1 MCVKLFSSICSIF
14 HWEKNVTIVS
24 MSLLFHLQRTD
35 TWIIIYLLG
44 QNFENCNFRT
54 GLPCLQGFISWVA
67 SGVTPYT
74 LRNKIKQPPLQII
87 PYPIGARLSD
97 IVQFTIILTVLHIK
111 PMKSDSELGP
121 IWNNRKKKPTTQ
133 IRQPVKKK
141 WWSVIR

>member
-1 MCVKLFSSICSIF
+1 MFNIPLM
-14 HWEKNVTIVS
+14 ENVTIVS
-24 MSLLFHLQRTD
+24 MSLLFHLQKTD
-35 TWIIIYLLG
+35 TWIIIYWFNIDYIDLLG

-67 SGVTPYT
+67 FGVTPYT
-74 LRNKIKQPPLQII
+74 LMNKIKQPPLQII

-121 IWNNRKKKPTTQ
+121 IWNNRKKTPNNPNTSTC
-133 IRQPVKKK
+133 KKK